1 MNNTIEN
8 SNKKEL
14 EDALKLK
21 NHLEMM
27 LDRYCKLVN
36 DVSFSLGKL
45 DQVKIELQKA
55 REVYEKGLFGSVQ
68 KNFKLCFFG
77 ILFVAAGLVAGLIV
91 LCIMKDTSINF
102 LGFVINSCQSKQ

>member
-14 EDALKLK
+14 ESALELK
-21 NHLEMM
+21 NDLETM

-36 DVSFSLGKL
+36 EVSFSLGKL

-55 REVYEKGLFGSVQ
+55 REVYEKGLFGLVQ
-68 KNFKLCFFG
+68 KNFKLCLFG
-77 ILFVAAGLVAGLIV
+77 ILFVVAGLIV

>member
-14 EDALKLK
+14 ESALELK
-21 NHLEMM
+21 NDLETM

-36 DVSFSLGKL
+36 EVSFSLGKL

-55 REVYEKGLFGSVQ
+55 REVYEKGLFGLVQ
-68 KNFKLCFFG
+68 KNFKLCFVAS
-77 ILFVAAGLVAGLIV
+77 LFLIASLIV

>member
-14 EDALKLK
+14 QDSVVHKTLKTMLK
-21 NHLEMM
+21 
-27 LDRYCKLVN
+27 DYKQLVK

-55 REVYEKGLFGSVQ
+55 REVYEKGLFGLVQ
-68 KNFKLCFFG
+68 KNFKLCFVAS
-77 ILFVAAGLVAGLIV
+77 LFLIASLIV

>member
-14 EDALKLK
+14 ESALELK
-21 NHLEMM
+21 NDLETM

-36 DVSFSLGKL
+36 EVSFSLGKL

-55 REVYEKGLFGSVQ
+55 REVYEKGLFVLVQ
-68 KNFKLCFFG
+68 KNFKLCLFG
-77 ILFVAAGLVAGLIV
+77 ILFVVAGLIV
-91 LCIMKDTSINF
+91 LCTMKDTSINF